1 MDEDL
6 KPTPVQVR
14 VGQAVDVVAQ
24 AGQPKRI
31 TGFQTHNTPV
41 LIGNNERAE
50 MATDEY
56 EAQTPVMEN
65 LVIVK
70 KCAPQE
76 EKIDI

>member
-1 MDEDL
+1 
-6 KPTPVQVR
+6 
-14 VGQAVDVVAQ
+14 
-24 AGQPKRI
+24 
-31 TGFQTHNTPV
+31 
-41 LIGNNERAE
+41 

>member
-1 MDEDL
+1 M
-6 KPTPVQVR
+6 
-14 VGQAVDVVAQ
+14 GQAVDVVAQ

-70 KCAPQE
+70 KCEPKD

>member
-1 MDEDL
+1 M
-6 KPTPVQVR
+6 
-14 VGQAVDVVAQ
+14 DVVAQ